1 MRTDERHRM
10 VRSFAAAGALA
21 LALFAHGAAAQH
33 EGHAGHAA
41 PPSPPSPPAAPPKDE
56 PRVPIEVPAVQ
67 QQRIGLAT
75 ARLEQQRVAPT
86 LRTVAVVQVDERREA
101 HVHTRIAGF
110 IDEIFVN
117 AVGQQV
123 KKGQLLYRLYS
134 PELVATQQEYL
145 AARGQGEIGKKVAQG
160 ALDRLAAWGV
170 SPRDL
175 AALKQSGT
183 VKRSLAVEAPSSGV
197 VVEKMAVQ
205 GIYATPDMHLYRI
218 ADLSDVWVVASL
230 YETEIALVKAGDD
243 VNIELPS
250 QPGRAITAKVA
261 YVYPE
266 LDVATRTGRARIE
279 LKNPD
284 GALKPGM
291 YATVTIAKDLGEVL
305 LVPADA
311 VIDTGARR
319 LVFLKSA
326 ATRFEPREVVLGPR
340 VGDGFV
346 VLSGVGAGDDVV
358 VRASFLIDAESRL
371 QAALRE
377 GAAPQGHAGHGGG

>member
-1 MRTDERHRM
+1 MRSNDDSRVRHPLA
-10 VRSFAAAGALA
+10 VVGLLVLA
-21 LALFAHGAAAQH
+21 LMARGVSAQH
-33 EGHAGHAA
+33 EGHAGHAE
-41 PPSPPSPPAAPPKDE
+41 PQPTPDSKKKDE
-56 PRVPIEVPAVQ
+56 PRVAIEVPAVQ
-67 QQRIGLAT
+67 QARIGLAA
-75 ARLEQQRVAPT
+75 ARLEKKRVAPT

-101 HVHTRIAGF
+101 HVHTRIPGF

-145 AARGQGEIGKKVAQG
+145 AARGQSEIGRKIAQA
-160 ALDRLAAWGV
+160 ALDRLAVWGV

-175 AALKQSGT
+175 AALQQNGT
-183 VKRSLAVEAPSSGV
+183 VKRSLAVEAPASGV
-197 VVEKMAVQ
+197 VIEKMAVQ

-230 YETEIALVKAGDD
+230 YETEIALVKVGDE
-243 VNIELPS
+243 VTIELPS
-250 QPGRAITAKVA
+250 QPGRALSAKVS
-261 YVYPE
+261 YVYPD

-279 LKNPD
+279 LKNTD

-291 YATVTIAKDLGEVL
+291 YATVTIAKDLGEAL
-305 LVPADA
+305 IVPADA
-311 VIDTGARR
+311 VIDTGARK
-319 LVFLKSA
+319 LVFLKRD
-326 ATRFEPREVVLGPR
+326 ATHFVPREVVLGPR

-346 VLSGVGAGDDVV
+346 VVSGVSAGDDVV

-371 QAALRE
+371 QAALKE
-377 GAAPQGHAGHGGG
+377 GAAPTGHAGHGGG